1 MSTDRPRF
9 SVTVTQE
16 MYDEINKYQ
25 HEHKLS
31 TQTKAIAQILQIG
44 IDALYESINSTVS
57 NDSAK
62 VQNDE
67 QVSPPTIQPVHPL
80 LTIYENLNK
89 EGQEKL
95 MSYAKDLSELS
106 KYKKCAELSEADGV
120 G

>member
-25 HEHKLS
+25 HEHKLA
-31 TQTKAIAQILQIG
+31 TQTKAIAQILQVG
-44 IDALYESINSTVS
+44 IDALYESLNSPAST
-57 NDSAK
+57 DITQT
-62 VQNDE
+62 QNEE
-67 QVSPPTIQPVHPL
+67 QVSSPSIQPVHPL

-95 MSYAKDLSELS
+95 MSYASDLAEMP
-106 KYKKCAELSEADGV
+106 KYKKCSELSEADRV